1 MTIVCD
7 PSACVALPSQLILL
21 PPPHILPLRRPISMR
36 RAVQT
41 LRLADF
47 KKVKPCGPPRTIVA
61 VSKLEKKAKGARRRS
76 LLRGGT
82 FLAAAPPPMLL
93 PPPVA
98 AASCT
103 RHRWADGRLWL
114 AAVPAQH
121 AADCFRAS
129 QS

>member
-82 FLAAAPPPMLL
+82 FLAAAP
-93 PPPVA
+93 A
-98 AASCT
+98 ADAAPTARRCCQLHSSSMGG
-103 RHRWADGRLWL
+103 W
-114 AAVPAQH
+114 AAVAGCCTGT
-121 AADCFRAS
+121 ACS
-129 QS
+129 